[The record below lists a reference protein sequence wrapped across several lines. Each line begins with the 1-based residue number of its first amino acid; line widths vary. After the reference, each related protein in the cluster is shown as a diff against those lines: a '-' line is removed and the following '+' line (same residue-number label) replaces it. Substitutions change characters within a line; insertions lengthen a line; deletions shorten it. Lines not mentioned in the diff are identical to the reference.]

1 MLLNLDVKI
10 PLEIREGGKLKEK
23 LEVYY
28 RDYTKEEKK
37 KFNKIVKDF
46 KNLFMKVSKYGQKE
60 ASLNK
65 RIELAEKIGNFDKA
79 FSLVE
84 ERDNLQNKIEEVAI
98 ELESLGGEDFEEKM
112 AKKRFDTLISGEDK
126 EKLREYA
133 EIRTYK
139 TILKLMDEQKA
150 ELEKKQSGE

>member
-1 MLLNLDVKI
+1 MDQH
-10 PLEIREGGKLKEK
+10 
-23 LEVYY
+23 
-28 RDYTKEEKK
+28 
-37 KFNKIVKDF
+37 FNTSY
-46 KNLFMKVSKYGQKE
+46 VSVQV
-60 ASLNK
+60 
-65 RIELAEKIGNFDKA
+65 DKA

>member
-1 MLLNLDVKI
+1 MLLSLDVKI

-28 RDYTKEEKK
+28 RDYTKDEKK

-46 KNLFMKVSKYGQKE
+46 KNLFIKVSKYGQKE
-60 ASLNK
+60 TSLNK
-65 RIELAEKIGNFDKA
+65 RIELAEKIGKYEKA
-79 FSLVE
+79 FALVE
-84 ERDNLQNKIEEVAI
+84 ERDELQNMIEEVAL
-98 ELESLGGEDFEEKM
+98 ELENLGGEDFEEKM
-112 AKKRFDTLISGEDK
+112 AKKRFDILISGEDK